1 MPKRKA
7 DHQKGAKK
15 NGSAGS
21 ISRRDVLKI
30 GAAAGAATVIAPT
43 MLTSRKSLA
52 AQEVVTEP
60 DLVACR
66 ATPPVNSPA
75 TTPFRD
81 VFTAPFPAI
90 PQDLDPA
97 PTEGPNLLAGEA
109 DRAAHQRWSE
119 FSPDVEYELV
129 AQASTHTFHSDYSP
143 SYIWGFNGKY
153 PAPTVLNIY
162 NHPTIVRFRN

>member
-1 MPKRKA
+1 MPRRKA

-15 NGSAGS
+15 NGSAGA

-43 MLTSRKSLA
+43 MLTSRKALGVQA
-52 AQEVVTEP
+52 VAEP

-75 TTPFRD
+75 HTPFAD
-81 VFTAPFPAI
+81 TFTAPFPAI

-97 PTEGPNLLAGEA
+97 RCVITNYPTCAL
-109 DRAAHQRWSE
+109 Q
-119 FSPDVEYELV
+119 
-129 AQASTHTFHSDYSP
+129 
-143 SYIWGFNGKY
+143 
-153 PAPTVLNIY
+153 
-162 NHPTIVRFRN
+162 